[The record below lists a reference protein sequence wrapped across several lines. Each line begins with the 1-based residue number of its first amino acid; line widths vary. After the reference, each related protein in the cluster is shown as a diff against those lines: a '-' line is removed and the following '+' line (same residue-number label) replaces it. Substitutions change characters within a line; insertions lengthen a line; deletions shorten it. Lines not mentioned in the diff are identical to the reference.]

1 MEKIY
6 EFWYSIK
13 KGLKRIKKEMG
24 KMKHF
29 LQDKRHPTLDFLRYV
44 GPGLIVAVGFIDPG
58 NWAANLAAG
67 SQFGYKLLW
76 VITLSTIMLAFL
88 QHNVAHLGIVTGKCL
103 SENATKHLRPAI
115 SRTVLG
121 SAVLASISTAVAE
134 ILGGALALQMLFN
147 LPIVVG
153 AILTALVV
161 IWFLFS
167 NSYSKIEKVIIGFVC
182 LIGVSLLLEIFII
195 PHISWGAAAKGAFVP
210 SISGKS
216 LPIIMSALGAVVMP
230 HNLFLHSEV
239 IQSRQWNLKDEAIME
254 RQLRFEFF
262 DTIFSMFLGWVINSA
277 IIIIAAA
284 LFFPRVVTEISQAQ
298 EMLVPLLGPAAA
310 ILFAIA
316 FLFAG
321 IASSVTAGMAGG
333 SIFAGLFA
341 EPYDAQDPHSRLG
354 VLITIIGATAAI
366 CGLSFVTSSFN
377 ILIYSQVF
385 LSIQLPIT
393 IFLQIYLTS
402 SQRVMGKYKNV
413 WFTKWLLLA
422 TGAFVTLLN
431 IMLIVE
437 TFK

>member
-1 MEKIY
+1 MKKI
-6 EFWYSIK
+6 
-13 KGLKRIKKEMG
+13 
-24 KMKHF
+24 KMRRF
-29 LQDKRHPTLDFLRYV
+29 LQDKRHPALDFLKYV

-58 NWAANLAAG
+58 NWATNLAAG

-103 SENATKHLRPAI
+103 SENATQYLRPWL
-115 SRTVLG
+115 SRTILG
-121 SAVLASISTAVAE
+121 TGVLASISTAVAE
-134 ILGGALALQMLFN
+134 ILGGAIALQMLFK
-147 LPIVVG
+147 LPIVIG
-153 AILTALVV
+153 AILTAGLV

-167 NSYSKIEKVIIGFVC
+167 NSYPKIEKVIIGFVS
-182 LIGVSLLLEIFII
+182 LIGIALLLEIFII
-195 PHISWGAAAKGAFVP
+195 PHINWGQAAKGMVIPFVDA
-210 SISGKS
+210 KS
-216 LPIIMSALGAVVMP
+216 MPIIMSALGAVVMP

-239 IQSRQWNLKDEAIME
+239 IQSRQWNLKDEAVME

-284 LFFPRVVTEISQAQ
+284 LFFPRIVTEISQAQ
-298 EMLVPLLGPAAA
+298 EMLVPLLGPVAA

-321 IASSVTAGMAGG
+321 VASSVTAGMAGG
-333 SIFAGLFA
+333 SIFAGIFA
-341 EPYDAQDPHSRLG
+341 EPYDAQDPHSKLG
-354 VLITIIGATAAI
+354 VLITIIGATLAI

-402 SQRVMGKYKNV
+402 SKKVMGKYKNV

-422 TGAFVTLLN
+422 TGIFVTLLN
-431 IMLIVE
+431 IVLIVE

>member
-1 MEKIY
+1 M
-6 EFWYSIK
+6 
-13 KGLKRIKKEMG
+13 RR
-24 KMKHF
+24 F
-29 LQDKRHPTLDFLRYV
+29 LQDKKYPALDFLKYV

-103 SENATKHLRPAI
+103 SENATQYLRPWL

-121 SAVLASISTAVAE
+121 TGVLASISTAVAE
-134 ILGGALALQMLFN
+134 ILGGAIALQMLFK

-153 AILTALVV
+153 AILTAGLV

-167 NSYSKIEKVIIGFVC
+167 NSYPKIEKVIIGFVS
-182 LIGVSLLLEIFII
+182 LIGIALLLEIFII
-195 PHISWGAAAKGAFVP
+195 PHINWGQAAKGMVIPFVDA
-210 SISGKS
+210 KS
-216 LPIIMSALGAVVMP
+216 MPIIMSALGAVVMP

-239 IQSRQWNLKDEAIME
+239 IQSRQWNLKDEAVME

-284 LFFPRVVTEISQAQ
+284 LFFPQIVTEINQAQ
-298 EMLVPLLGPAAA
+298 EMLVPLLGPVAA
-310 ILFAIA
+310 IIFAIA

-321 IASSVTAGMAGG
+321 I
-333 SIFAGLFA
+333 FA
-341 EPYDAQDPHSRLG
+341 EPYDARDPHSKLG
-354 VLITIIGATAAI
+354 VLITIIGATIAI
-366 CGLSFVTSSFN
+366 CALSFVTSPFN

-393 IFLQIYLTS
+393 IFLQFYLTS
-402 SQRVMGKYKNV
+402 SKRVMGKYKNV

-422 TGAFVTLLN
+422 TGVFVTLLN
-431 IMLIVE
+431 IVLIVE